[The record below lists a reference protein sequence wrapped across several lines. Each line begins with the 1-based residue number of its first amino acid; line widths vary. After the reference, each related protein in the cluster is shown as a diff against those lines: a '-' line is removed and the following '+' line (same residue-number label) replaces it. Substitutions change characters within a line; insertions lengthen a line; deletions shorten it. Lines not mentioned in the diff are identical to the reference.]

1 MTKDEALII
10 LKNTSPLKITV
21 SGDIGA
27 GKSTFAKKLAE
38 ILEIPRIYMGQFM
51 REEAAKRK
59 MTLDE
64 LSKLF
69 EKDPSLDRQLD
80 ELQSERSL
88 YIQRGIFEGRTSWH
102 FVHDPT
108 IKVYLSVDSN
118 IATERIWQDR
128 SDKRD
133 KYGTIEAL
141 RAANEERKQSEIS
154 RYQKYYGID
163 VYNTKN
169 YDVVIDTTNLDVDE
183 VFEKTIVK
191 IAQKLK

>member
-59 MTLDE
+59 MTFDE
-64 LSKLF
+64 LRKLL
-69 EKDPSLDRQLD
+69 EKDPSLDHQLD

-102 FVHDPT
+102 FVQDPT

-118 IATERIWQDR
+118 IATERIWRDR
-128 SDKRD
+128 DDKRD

-141 RAANEERKQSEIS
+141 RTANEERKRSDIS

-163 VYNTKN
+163 VYNTTN